1 MARSPGSGC
10 RLVRGRL
17 IRSAAAS
24 KSRRTVGTTAGPDVA
39 LEIQPREQF
48 TIERLIPL
56 HIGRLDV
63 SYTNSALFMTIAVVL
78 ITALMLLGTRRAA
91 LVPGRWQSVAEMSYE
106 FVVDMVDTNAGHG
119 GRDFFPFVFTL
130 FMFILF
136 SNLLGLIPYSFTVTS
151 HIIVTFALAAV
162 VFIGVTIIGFIRHG
176 AHFLRLFVP
185 EGVPVALLLLLVPIE
200 LLSYFIRPFTLSI
213 RLFANMLA
221 GHTMLAIFGG
231 FAASVG
237 LLAIFPLAINIALV
251 GLELLVAVLQAY
263 VFAILTCLYLRDA
276 LHLH

>member
-1 MARSPGSGC
+1 MAIE
-10 RLVRGRL
+10 L
-17 IRSAAAS
+17 
-24 KSRRTVGTTAGPDVA
+24 
-39 LEIQPREQF
+39 QPLEQF
-48 TIERLIPL
+48 TIERLVPL

-63 SYTNSALFMTIAVVL
+63 SFTNSALLMTIAVVL
-78 ITALMLLGTRRAA
+78 ITALMVLGTRKAA
-91 LVPGRWQSVAEMSYE
+91 LVPGRWQSVTEMAYE
-106 FVVDMVDTNAGHG
+106 FVANMVDTNAGHG
-119 GRDFFPFVFTL
+119 ARDFFPFIFTL

-136 SNLLGLIPYSFTVTS
+136 SNLLGLIPYSFTITS

-162 VFIGVTIIGFIRHG
+162 VFIGVTIVGIVRHG
-176 AHFLRLFVP
+176 FHFLRLFVP
-185 EGVPVALLLLLVPIE
+185 EGVPVALLVLLVPIE

-237 LLAIFPLAINIALV
+237 LLAFFPLAINIALV
-251 GLELLVAVLQAY
+251 GLELLVAALQAY
-263 VFAILTCLYLRDA
+263 VYAILTCLYLRDA

>member
-1 MARSPGSGC
+1 
-10 RLVRGRL
+10 
-17 IRSAAAS
+17 
-24 KSRRTVGTTAGPDVA
+24 VA
-39 LEIQPREQF
+39 LELHPLEQFKIQP
-48 TIERLIPL
+48 LIPI
-56 HIGRLDV
+56 HIGGLDV
-63 SYTNSALFMTIAVVL
+63 SYTNSALFMTIAVIL
-78 ITALMLLGTRRAA
+78 ITSLLVLGTRRGA

-106 FVVDMVDTNAGHG
+106 FVADMVETNAGHG
-119 GRDFFPFVFTL
+119 AEPYFPFVFTL
-130 FMFILF
+130 FMFVLF
-136 SNLLGLIPYSFTVTS
+136 SNLLGLIPYSYTVTS
-151 HIIVTFALAAV
+151 QIIVTFALAAI
-162 VFIGVTIIGFIRHG
+162 VFIGVTIIGFVKHG

-185 EGVPVALLLLLVPIE
+185 EGVPVILLLLLVPIE

-237 LLAIFPLAINIALV
+237 LLAILPVALDVAILA
-251 GLELLVAVLQAY
+251 LEVLVAALQAY

>member
-1 MARSPGSGC
+1 
-10 RLVRGRL
+10 
-17 IRSAAAS
+17 
-24 KSRRTVGTTAGPDVA
+24 VA
-39 LEIQPREQF
+39 IELQPLHQF
-48 TIERLIPL
+48 TIERIVPL
-56 HIGRLDV
+56 HIGKLDV
-63 SYTNSALFMTIAVVL
+63 SYTNSALLMTIAVVL
-78 ITALMLLGTRRAA
+78 ITALTVLSTRRAS
-91 LVPGRWQSVAEMSYE
+91 LVPGRWQSIAEMSYE
-106 FVVDMVDTNAGHG
+106 FVADMVETNAGHG
-119 GRDFFPFVFTL
+119 AEPFFPFVFTL

-151 HIIVTFALAAV
+151 HIIVTFALAAI
-162 VFIGVTIIGFIRHG
+162 VFIGVTIIGIAKHG
-176 AHFLRLFVP
+176 VRFLRLFVP
-185 EGVPVALLLLLVPIE
+185 EGVPLPLLVLLVPIE

-237 LLAIFPLAINIALV
+237 FFAILPLGIDVALMA
-251 GLELLVAVLQAY
+251 LELLVAALQAY